1 MACPLSLDVHAWLR
15 EHLFDAQVLGWL
27 TSAGTAFVLIGAAE
41 IGDKS
46 QLVCMTLSARHRGL
60 PVLLGA
66 VSAFALLNL
75 VAVVFG
81 AAIAQWIP
89 RAVLMLGVAALFG
102 VFGMM
107 ALLARDDTAS
117 EDIRE
122 RRGHGVFAT
131 TFLMILLAEFG
142 DKTQLATAGLSVS
155 GALVPVWAG
164 ATLGLGLTSA
174 LGVYAGRTV
183 LQRIPLHLLHRV
195 SGLMFLGLAGYT
207 LATVLRES
215 GIRTG
220 LQQLFPG
227 RF

>member
-1 MACPLSLDVHAWLR
+1 
-15 EHLFDAQVLGWL
+15 G
-27 TSAGTAFVLIGAAE
+27 
-41 IGDKS
+41 
-46 QLVCMTLSARHRGL
+46 
-60 PVLLGA
+60 
-66 VSAFALLNL
+66 
-75 VAVVFG
+75 
-81 AAIAQWIP
+81 
-89 RAVLMLGVAALFG
+89 
-102 VFGMM
+102 
-107 ALLARDDTAS
+107 
-117 EDIRE
+117 
-122 RRGHGVFAT
+122 
-131 TFLMILLAEFG
+131 
-142 DKTQLATAGLSVS
+142 